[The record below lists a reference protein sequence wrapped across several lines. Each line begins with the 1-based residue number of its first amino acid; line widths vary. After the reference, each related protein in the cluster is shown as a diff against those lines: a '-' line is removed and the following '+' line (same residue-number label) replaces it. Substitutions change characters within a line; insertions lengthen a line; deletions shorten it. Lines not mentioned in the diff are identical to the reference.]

1 MTPRFG
7 FGPNDGSDNSEDEN
21 SPKKDQNNSAFP
33 GMEELI
39 SQFQSFGFNPG
50 ALFSQMGAALGN
62 PAAANSGSLVP
73 LETIREIGRTYIAA
87 QSQLPVGSVDLT
99 QCTQAL
105 DIANTWLDNVTIF
118 PALTRTPATAWS
130 RKEWLDASAAG
141 WQKLVE
147 PLAQGM
153 ATALTSIV
161 EQGEAS
167 GDFEESGINIPGMA
181 AGAPALGALLPILR
195 TFMGALFASQL
206 GNSVGALATSVTGAN
221 DVAIPLFT
229 SFDTLAEDGSIIPVG
244 DYQARLI
251 PQNLIG
257 WAEGLDLPEDEV
269 RIYLALRE
277 AAAARLFS
285 HTPWLAQYIYDAVA
299 AYASGIRVDIQTIQE
314 QAESA
319 MNSGELDINNPQS
332 IQIAINQGLFTPEQS
347 PKQEAALA
355 RLEIALALIEGWIDH
370 VTTAAGAERL
380 PSFAALNET
389 LRRRRATNAPTQQL
403 FAQLFGLHVS
413 PRKSRE
419 CSKFWS
425 DVTSLIE
432 IKGRDARWEDPA
444 FLPGADEIGD
454 AKKFLDST
462 TVPDDLSGLI

>member
-1 MTPRFG
+1 M
-7 FGPNDGSDNSEDEN
+7 DELM
-21 SPKKDQNNSAFP
+21 A
-33 GMEELI
+33 
-39 SQFQSFGFNPG
+39 QFQSFGFNPG
-50 ALFSQMGAALGN
+50 ALISQIGAALGN
-62 PAAANSGSLVP
+62 PAATQSGSLVP

-87 QSQLPVGSVDLT
+87 QSQLPVGSVDLA

-105 DIANTWLDNVTIF
+105 DIANTWLDAVTIF
-118 PALTRTPATAWS
+118 PALTRTPSTAWS
-130 RKEWLDASAAG
+130 RKEWLDTSAAG

-153 ATALTSIV
+153 ASALTSIV
-161 EQGEAS
+161 EQGQES
-167 GDFEESGINIPGMA
+167 GDFEEGAA
-181 AGAPALGALLPILR
+181 AGAPGLSALLPILR
-195 TFMGALFASQL
+195 SFMGALFASQL
-206 GNSVGALATSVTGAN
+206 GNSVGALATSVTGVN

-229 SFDTLAEDGSIIPVG
+229 SFDTLAEDGSILPIG
-244 DYQARLI
+244 NYQARLI

-257 WAEGLDLPEDEV
+257 WGEGLELPEEEI
-269 RIYLALRE
+269 RIFLALRE

-299 AYASGIRVDIQTIQE
+299 AFSSGIRVDIQTIQE

-319 MNSGELDINNPQS
+319 MNSGELDISNPQS
-332 IQIAINQGLFTPEQS
+332 IQIAINQGIFTPEQT

-370 VTTAAGAERL
+370 VTTQAASEKL

-389 LRRRRATNAPTQQL
+389 LRRRRATSAPTQQL
-403 FAQLFGLHVS
+403 FATLFGLQVS

-419 CSKFWS
+419 CSQFWS
-425 DVTSLIE
+425 EVTELISMA
-432 IKGRDARWEDPA
+432 GRDSRWEDPA
-444 FLPGADEIGD
+444 LLPSIDDISD